1 MKEPGLVLAQLVLPA
16 APASLRRWSR
26 AGRGQDAARG
36 QTHRGLKSSIT
47 AVTWPRATHYPGSPL
62 LCVCVGGGWEG
73 SRGRG
78 EASGAY
84 WGKLDLK
91 LPWGPQRQKSTRHL
105 GHRGLGYRDRAEA
118 ECDLGSWVYEGVT

>member
-62 LCVCVGGGWEG
+62 LCVCGGAVGKGHVEEG
-73 SRGRG
+73 RPVGHIG
-78 EASGAY
+78 AS
-84 WGKLDLK
+84 W
-91 LPWGPQRQKSTRHL
+91 T
-105 GHRGLGYRDRAEA
+105 
-118 ECDLGSWVYEGVT
+118 